1 MENSDG
7 KSQSSRVKKNILNQR
22 ENKARIVEKIS
33 KNINYGNGVMK
44 CSGESTGS
52 SSNITQY
59 KKLRMI
65 KSIYSKAKRA
75 LGNVIGSISMC
86 LDRKIFKS
94 FLRN

>member
-1 MENSDG
+1 M
-7 KSQSSRVKKNILNQR
+7 KKNILSQR
-22 ENKARIVEKIS
+22 ANTARIVGKIS
-33 KNINYGNGVMK
+33 KNVNYGNGITK
-44 CSGESTGS
+44 YSGESTGS

-86 LDRKIFKS
+86 LDRNTSKS
-94 FLRN
+94 FLSN